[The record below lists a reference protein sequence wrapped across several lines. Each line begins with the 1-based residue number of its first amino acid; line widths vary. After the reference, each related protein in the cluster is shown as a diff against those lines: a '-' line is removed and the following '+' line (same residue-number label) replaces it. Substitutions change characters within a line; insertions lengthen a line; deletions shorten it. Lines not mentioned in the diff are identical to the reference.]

1 MRAVTISPSSWQVH
15 IESECLSHTHT
26 HMLFSSVLYLG
37 IPSPPITPIHYN
49 NTCLCAN
56 VSWST
61 PKFDGDAPITNFTIT
76 LTLPAH
82 TLPNSSLSVDRVE
95 IAPANATQI
104 DVCDLRPNAVY
115 NTTIT
120 SHNDVGSSRAEEF
133 VILINATG
141 NVPSIYSNSIPHYTC
156 LNSLSTLHGVFV
168 LPLSL

>member
-1 MRAVTISPSSWQVH
+1 MRAVTISPLSWQVH
-15 IESECLSHTHT
+15 IESECDDSSQDRAIYYHTHT

-141 NVPSIYSNSIPHYTC
+141 NVPSIAIQYHI
-156 LNSLSTLHGVFV
+156 TLV
-168 LPLSL
+168 

>member
-1 MRAVTISPSSWQVH
+1 
-15 IESECLSHTHT
+15 
-26 HMLFSSVLYLG
+26 MLFSSVLYLG

-141 NVPSIYSNSIPHYTC
+141 NVPSIAIQYHITLV
-156 LNSLSTLHGVFV
+156 LNSLSTLHVC
-168 LPLSL
+168 LLCLSLYRAISSSECGSKASLFQPQTVSV